1 MKNDHHLGRLV
12 VSLIACFIP
21 GYVALY
27 LFTSALSGWY
37 SGLKKPGFLPSD
49 LVLFYGIILLFGLL
63 GLSLYCLWNAGTG
76 RSEVR
81 AGIQFFIYT
90 LTLLMLWFVSFFFLE
105 AAFFSLV
112 VMVMVIAMLL
122 CTLAQ
127 ILRSAVTAAFFIVP
141 VMILL
146 LVICYANLLIVE
158 LNAGLPMW
166 GIIP

>member
-1 MKNDHHLGRLV
+1 MKNDHHVGRLV
-12 VSLIACFIP
+12 SSLIACFIP

-27 LFTSALSGWY
+27 LFTYAIPGWY
-37 SGLKKPGFLPSD
+37 SGLKKPDFLPSD
-49 LVLFYGIILLFGLL
+49 LMLFYGIILLFGLL
-63 GLSLYCLWNAGTG
+63 GLSLYSLWNAGTNH
-76 RSEVR
+76 SEVR

-105 AAFFSLV
+105 AAFFALV

-127 ILRSAVTAAFFIVP
+127 ILRSAVTAAFFMVP
-141 VMILL
+141 TLILL
-146 LVICYANLLIVE
+146 LIICYTNLLIVE

>member
-1 MKNDHHLGRLV
+1 MKNDHHTGRLIA
-12 VSLIACFIP
+12 SLIACYIP

-27 LFTSALSGWY
+27 LFTTSIPGWY

-49 LVLFYGIILLFGLL
+49 LIVFYGIILLFGLL
-63 GLSLYCLWNAGTG
+63 GLSLYSLWNAGAG

-81 AGIQFFIYT
+81 VGIQFFLYT
-90 LTLLMLWFVSFFFLE
+90 LTLLMLWFASFFFLK
-105 AAFFSLV
+105 APFFALV

-141 VMILL
+141 TLILL
-146 LVICYANLLIVE
+146 LITCYTNLLIVE
-158 LNAGLPMW
+158 LNAGLPVW
-166 GIIP
+166 GIIS